1 MQFIEIIEILK
12 YFVKFMNR
20 ASCKT
25 VCVCDSLSSTV
36 HFSIF
41 ASSTRTVYKFFAVFD
56 IQWFYC
62 MFLFVEFCCIFW
74 LDIWVVT
81 SVFFVSSLD
90 LLFFFQIWMWVT
102 CPN

>member
-56 IQWFYC
+56 IQ
-62 MFLFVEFCCIFW
+62 
-74 LDIWVVT
+74 
-81 SVFFVSSLD
+81 
-90 LLFFFQIWMWVT
+90 
-102 CPN
+102 